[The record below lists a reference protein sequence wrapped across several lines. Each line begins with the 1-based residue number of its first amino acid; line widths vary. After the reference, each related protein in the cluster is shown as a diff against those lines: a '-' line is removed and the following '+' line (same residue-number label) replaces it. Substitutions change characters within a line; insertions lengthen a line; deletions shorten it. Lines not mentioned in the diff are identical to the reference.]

1 MRGVQLIV
9 GIFGYLWM
17 LQINA
22 SIWRNFLL
30 NKVNLMGEHLSFI
43 LIYIVSILL
52 HLQEFLRRQPGNV
65 SFAGGENSPQ
75 IFHCGD
81 SKHTSS

>member
-1 MRGVQLIV
+1 
-9 GIFGYLWM
+9 M
-17 LQINA
+17 LN
-22 SIWRNFLL
+22 IWRNFLL
-30 NKVNLMGEHLSFI
+30 IIVNLMGMHLSFI
-43 LIYIVSILL
+43 SVYIVSILL
-52 HLQEFLRRQPGNV
+52 HLQEFLQRQLGNV